1 MLKKFCLRISR
12 FHIENKNGLAV
23 GTITKMWRGALVE
36 ALTDMDTYKI
46 EFPENSDVNT
56 KVLLMGAAML
66 MVNILIYT
74 SFDALSI

>member
-1 MLKKFCLRISR
+1 
-12 FHIENKNGLAV
+12 
-23 GTITKMWRGALVE
+23 MWRGALVE